1 MATNNVQVTFDSTNT
16 PKQVTFSQDRLKFDS
31 TTGTVTFNLMNSA
44 STALQ
49 ARFPSNPIQW
59 VSKIDESLGD
69 VNTNLQPINQP
80 DGTMVSRTDN
90 TAMVTITAAP
100 QGTTKF
106 RFYVIVQTTNGN
118 FFGTDPTIITMPPDE
133 P

>member
-1 MATNNVQVTFDSTNT
+1 METTNVQVTFDSTNT

-31 TTGTVTFNLMNSA
+31 TTGTVTFNLMSSA

-59 VSKIDESLGD
+59 VSKIDENLGD
-69 VNTNLQPINQP
+69 VNTNLQPIDQP

-90 TAMVTITAAP
+90 TATVTITVAP
-100 QGTTKF
+100 QGKTKF
-106 RFYVIVQTTNGN
+106 RFYVIVQTTNGA
-118 FFGTDPTIITMPPDE
+118 FFGTDPTIVTMPPDK